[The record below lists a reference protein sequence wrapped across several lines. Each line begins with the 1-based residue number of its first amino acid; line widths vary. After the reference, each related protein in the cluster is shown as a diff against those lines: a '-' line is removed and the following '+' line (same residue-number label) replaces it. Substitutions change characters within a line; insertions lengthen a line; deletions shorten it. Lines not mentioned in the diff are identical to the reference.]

1 LLPVTSLMGT
11 GFDDREARI
20 HKIRDRAQQLR
31 AEADEIQNPKVRE
44 SMLNIART
52 YENTAD
58 LLERILPET

>member
-1 LLPVTSLMGT
+1 MLPVTSVMGT

-20 HKIRDRAQQLR
+20 QKIRDRAQQLR

-58 LLERILPET
+58 LLERILPER

>member
-1 LLPVTSLMGT
+1 MGT

-20 HKIRDRAQQLR
+20 QNIRDRAQQLR
-31 AEADEIQNPKVRE
+31 AEADEIQNAKVRE

-58 LLERILPET
+58 LLERILPER